1 MAGAE
6 KVGEQKTSGL
16 EDFEVKRLQ
25 SSKRARVG
33 AVVELSGSVEI
44 LLCKTGERCIV
55 AGSCWPSAAPRFRP
69 PRSSRP
75 AGKPRPFFRSLK
87 NNTVRGL
94 TRGLRGIYSSLVH
107 LPDQLEPALPVALKS
122 DFETIRR
129 DKVYEG
135 VAKQIERL
143 ILKKLQPGDKLPSE
157 RELAETLGV
166 SRSSIRD
173 AIRSLE
179 LMGMVEPRQG
189 AGTIVRE
196 ISSESLVN
204 PLANAI
210 KRKEDL
216 IGELLDF
223 RKMLEPQLAARAAAR
238 ISPDEIGDIT
248 EILDRQEKKLRA
260 GESTIAEDSE
270 FHYAI
275 ALASGNSV
283 VLKVLDT
290 LMDLLRDSRERSLQ
304 VEGRPQKSLAGHRR
318 ILAAL
323 KRRDGDAAKIAMRR
337 HIENVE
343 KIVLRITHH
352 LERG

>member
-1 MAGAE
+1 MG
-6 KVGEQKTSGL
+6 TSVKP
-16 EDFEVKRLQ
+16 EFE
-25 SSKRARVG
+25 
-33 AVVELSGSVEI
+33 AV
-44 LLCKTGERCIV
+44 
-55 AGSCWPSAAPRFRP
+55 
-69 PRSSRP
+69 
-75 AGKPRPFFRSLK
+75 
-87 NNTVRGL
+87 
-94 TRGLRGIYSSLVH
+94 
-107 LPDQLEPALPVALKS
+107 
-122 DFETIRR
+122 RR

-135 VAKQIERL
+135 VAKQLERL

-157 RELAETLGV
+157 RELAELLRV

-196 ISSESLVN
+196 ISSDSLTN
-204 PLANAI
+204 PLANAV
-210 KRKEDL
+210 KRKGEL

-223 RKMLEPQLAARAAAR
+223 RMMLEPQLAARAATR
-238 ISPDEIGDIT
+238 VSDDDISEME

-260 GESTIAEDSE
+260 GESTIPEDSE

-304 VEGRPQKSLAGHRR
+304 VEGRQQKSVAGHRR
-318 ILAAL
+318 VLAAI
-323 KRRDGDAAKIAMRR
+323 KRHDPEGAKVAMRR
-337 HIENVE
+337 HIEDVE
-343 KIVLRITHH
+343 EIVLKIVNS
-352 LERG
+352 

>member
-1 MAGAE
+1 MP
-6 KVGEQKTSGL
+6 VTLKT
-16 EDFEVKRLQ
+16 
-25 SSKRARVG
+25 
-33 AVVELSGSVEI
+33 
-44 LLCKTGERCIV
+44 
-55 AGSCWPSAAPRFRP
+55 
-69 PRSSRP
+69 
-75 AGKPRPFFRSLK
+75 
-87 NNTVRGL
+87 
-94 TRGLRGIYSSLVH
+94 
-107 LPDQLEPALPVALKS
+107 
-122 DFETIRR
+122 DFETVRR

-223 RKMLEPQLAARAAAR
+223 RKMLEPQLAARAATRA
-238 ISPDEIGDIT
+238 SPDEIAEMED
-248 EILDRQEKKLRA
+248 ILDRQDRKLRA
-260 GESTIAEDSE
+260 GESAIAEDSE

-275 ALASGNSV
+275 ALASGNSI

-304 VEGRPQKSLAGHRR
+304 EEGRPQKSLAGHRR
-318 ILAAL
+318 ILTAI
-323 KRRDGDAAKIAMRR
+323 KRRDIDGAKAAMRR

-343 KIVLRITHH
+343 QIVLRITHH
-352 LERG
+352 MERDS